1 MTTEIRLEIV
11 GLMANQPIQGT
22 YGLVL
27 QEAGGNRRFSVLIG
41 ESEAQS
47 ITLKLR
53 HKRLPRPLTHE
64 LVNNMLLTLGYE
76 LEKVLLYALVNDIFY
91 AELHIKGY
99 DGSAC
104 TVDARTSDAV
114 ALAMQAECPI
124 YIKAEILDLVAT
136 EVSPRK
142 QPETLDEV
150 EDAAPDELKLLDRHA
165 LERLLQQ
172 AVEEER
178 YELAAKLKKAME

>member
-1 MTTEIRLEIV
+1 M
-11 GLMANQPIQGT
+11 
-22 YGLVL
+22 
-27 QEAGGNRRFSVLIG
+27 S
-41 ESEAQS
+41 S
-47 ITLKLR
+47 IKSI
-53 HKRLPRPLTHE
+53 
-64 LVNNMLLTLGYE
+64 
-76 LEKVLLYALVNDIFY
+76 NDIFY

-142 QPETLDEV
+142 LPETLDEV
-150 EDAAPDELKLLDRHA
+150 EDAAPDELKLLDRHV

>member
-1 MTTEIRLEIV
+1 MGWYCRKR
-11 GLMANQPIQGT
+11 
-22 YGLVL
+22 
-27 QEAGGNRRFSVLIG
+27 GGNRRFSVLIG

-150 EDAAPDELKLLDRHA
+150 EDAAPDELKAARPSCLGT
-165 LERLLQQ
+165 
-172 AVEEER
+172 
-178 YELAAKLKKAME
+178 LAATGRGGRAVRTGRQTEKSNGVGGAGSPNRMDS